1 MTAWEETSYPVPRQA
16 LRVSC
21 LSCGEAI
28 AGGRRGSA
36 NIRSILKVLKTHDEA
51 HHPPYDPG
59 VIQAV
64 VKAVEELN
72 RGQPAPR
79 RAGRL
84 TVDLAGTMS
93 STRWRQHAEA
103 LERHIGVLVEQRT
116 ELERAVDRL
125 TRERDLAVE
134 ERDSLRA
141 ELIESQKEID
151 VLQGVRDALSAEL
164 KKSQPSPRRTGLLA
178 EVGKVSAAA
187 VVSAL
192 VTVGARSALDL
203 DQPKTSAATVV
214 EHADVVIDDC
224 GAADLAG
231 NP

>member
-1 MTAWEETSYPVPRQA
+1 MAGWEERSYPIPRQA

-21 LSCGEAI
+21 LSCGTAI

-36 NIRSILKVLKTHDEA
+36 NIRSILKVLKTHDDA

-84 TVDLAGTMS
+84 TIDLAGAMS
-93 STRWRQHAEA
+93 SIRWRQHAEA
-103 LERHIGVLVEQRT
+103 LERHIGVLVEQGT
-116 ELERAVDRL
+116 DLERAIDSL
-125 TRERDLAVE
+125 TRERDLAVS

-141 ELIESQKEID
+141 ELIEAQKEID
-151 VLQGVRDALSAEL
+151 VLQGVRDALAAEL
-164 KKSQPSPRRTGLLA
+164 TRSQPSPRRTGLLA
-178 EVGKVSAAA
+178 ELGKASAAA
-187 VVSAL
+187 VVGAL
-192 VTVGARSALDL
+192 ITVGARSALDL
-203 DQPKTSAATVV
+203 DQVKSCAVTVV

-224 GAADLAG
+224 GVTD
-231 NP
+231 PDSDP